1 MAPRCCAR
9 RRANCSKSPREQE
22 ETKAMRRGLIARS
35 LVELPDAVFDAR
47 LDRVRGAMQA
57 AELDALVIYTNNTRP
72 AGVSWLTGFVPYWS
86 EAALVVP
93 RQAAPYLVAALSFRV
108 KPWIERVS
116 RVADVLHTPR
126 IGLKAAQQI
135 AATRADAAVGVVDF
149 DGFPAGIVEDLRE
162 GGPQLTLQDAST
174 LFASFRAVADP
185 AEIALASRAAEIAR
199 RALAA
204 AQSKT
209 LNDMIAG
216 VENKAR
222 ALGAEEIYIAAAPD
236 LKSDMRFRRI
246 EGEAALGETFA
257 LRATVAYK
265 GTWIRLVRSVCDAV
279 IAQEAA
285 ARFAQAVASLPS
297 DGGFAGF
304 RSWLVEGCRMSQ
316 PLDPLIGSRLGEGCP
331 PAPGALVSVQAALA
345 VDGQTVLL
353 GAPALIGQF
362 GAASSLIADPL
373 YD

>member
-1 MAPRCCAR
+1 
-9 RRANCSKSPREQE
+9 
-22 ETKAMRRGLIARS
+22 MRRGLIARS

-47 LDRVRGAMQA
+47 LDRVRAAMQA

-72 AGVSWLTGFVPYWS
+72 AGVSWLSGFVPYWS
-86 EAALVVP
+86 EAVLVVP
-93 RQAAPYLVAALSFRV
+93 RQGGPYLVAALSFRV

-135 AATRADAAVGVVDF
+135 AATQADAAVGVVDF
-149 DGFPAGIVEDLRE
+149 DGLPAGIAEDLRA
-162 GGPQLTLQDAST
+162 GGPKLTLHDASA
-174 LFASFRAVADP
+174 LFASLRAVADP
-185 AEIALASRAAEIAR
+185 SEVALASRAADIGH
-199 RALAA
+199 RALSGIE
-204 AQSKT
+204 SKT

-216 VENKAR
+216 VESKAR

-236 LKSDMRFRRI
+236 LERDTRFRRI
-246 EGEAALGETFA
+246 EGEAVLGKTFA

-265 GTWIRLVRSVCDAV
+265 GTWTRLVRSVCDSA

-285 ARFAQAVASLPS
+285 ARFAQAVAALPS
-297 DGGFAGF
+297 DRGFAGF
-304 RSWLVEGCRMSQ
+304 RSWLVEGCRMTQ
-316 PLDPLIGSRLGEGCP
+316 PLDPLIGSRLGEGHP
-331 PAPGALVSVQAALA
+331 PLPGALVSVQVALA

-353 GAPALIGQF
+353 GAPALIGQA